1 MLRELLGEREGP
13 GGGAVWDIFA
23 ADDLPKIVAF
33 LWRVAREDGIAS
45 KLAHPVHDA
54 TFYLDATL
62 RRRLWR
68 EAGVVGWRFVQREGD
83 AVFIPAG
90 CPHQVFN
97 LRSSIKVAEDF
108 VSPEHAR
115 RCVEVTEQLRSLPQG
130 HARANDTLGIGD
142 ILLHAVSHSLSALG
156 AREAA

>member
-1 MLRELLGEREGP
+1 M
-13 GGGAVWDIFA
+13 
-23 ADDLPKIVAF
+23 
-33 LWRVAREDGIAS
+33 
-45 KLAHPVHDA
+45 HDA
-54 TFYLDATL
+54 NFYLDSRL
-62 RRRLWR
+62 RRRLWA
-68 EAGVVGWRFVQREGD
+68 EEGVRCWRFVQREGD

-130 HARANDTLGIGD
+130 HARAGDTLGIGD

>member
-1 MLRELLGEREGP
+1 M
-13 GGGAVWDIFA
+13 
-23 ADDLPKIVAF
+23 
-33 LWRVAREDGIAS
+33 ARERDVEITS
-45 KLAHPVHDA
+45 NPIHDQL
-54 TFYLDATL
+54 FYLDDTL
-62 RRRLWR
+62 RKRLR
-68 EAGVVGWRFVQREGD
+68 DQYKVRGWRFVQRRGD

-130 HARANDTLGIGD
+130 HARAGDTLGIGD

>member
-1 MLRELLGEREGP
+1 
-13 GGGAVWDIFA
+13 
-23 ADDLPKIVAF
+23 
-33 LWRVAREDGIAS
+33 
-45 KLAHPVHDA
+45 
-54 TFYLDATL
+54 
-62 RRRLWR
+62 
-68 EAGVVGWRFVQREGD
+68 
-83 AVFIPAG
+83 
-90 CPHQVFN
+90 
-97 LRSSIKVAEDF
+97 VAEDF